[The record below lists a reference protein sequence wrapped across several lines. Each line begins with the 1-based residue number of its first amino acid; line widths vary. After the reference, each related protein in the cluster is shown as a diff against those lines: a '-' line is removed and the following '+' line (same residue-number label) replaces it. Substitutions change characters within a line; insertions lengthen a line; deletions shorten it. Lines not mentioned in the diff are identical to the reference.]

1 MAAGS
6 QPSAVSYGGIAMQN
20 RENQKKPEKK
30 RTSDRTDRR
39 VVRTKRSIRMAL
51 TKLLASKPLGEI
63 TVTELCK
70 AADINRKTF
79 YNYYSDVS
87 MVVDEIEDEIAQ
99 EFASSI
105 NKIDFLEIS
114 NEPEDIFLRLARLI
128 EKDLEFYASVF
139 AANEQ
144 TSLLMKIVT
153 PLKLQLWESFADTV
167 GHDAE
172 EFEFLLDYSISGM
185 IAVYKT
191 WFNTGRKQNIE
202 DLSRKLSILTFKG
215 IKGLASM

>member
-1 MAAGS
+1 MTQNQENKILDKTIQKTA
-6 QPSAVSYGGIAMQN
+6 PS
-20 RENQKKPEKK
+20 
-30 RTSDRTDRR
+30 DRR
-39 VVRTKRSIRMAL
+39 VIRTRRSIRMAL
-51 TKLLASKPLGEI
+51 TRLLAAKPLGEI
-63 TVTELCK
+63 TVTELSR

-114 NEPEDIFLRLARLI
+114 RDPTDIFLTLARLI
-128 EKDLEFYASVF
+128 ERDLEFYASVF
-139 AANEQ
+139 AAGEQ

-153 PLKLQLWESFADTV
+153 PLKQQLWESFADQV
-167 GHDAE
+167 CPDAE
-172 EFEFLLDYSISGM
+172 EFEFLLEYSISGM

-191 WFNTGRKQNIE
+191 WFNTGRKQDIE
-202 DLSRKLSILTFKG
+202 DLSRKISVLTFNG
-215 IKGLASM
+215 INGLTKL

>member
-6 QPSAVSYGGIAMQN
+6 QPSAVSYRGKAMQN

-79 YNYYSDVS
+79 YNYYSDDS
-87 MVVDEIEDEIAQ
+87 PGRHFPAPCQ
-99 EFASSI
+99 
-105 NKIDFLEIS
+105 
-114 NEPEDIFLRLARLI
+114 
-128 EKDLEFYASVF
+128 
-139 AANEQ
+139 
-144 TSLLMKIVT
+144 
-153 PLKLQLWESFADTV
+153 AD
-167 GHDAE
+167 
-172 EFEFLLDYSISGM
+172 
-185 IAVYKT
+185 
-191 WFNTGRKQNIE
+191 
-202 DLSRKLSILTFKG
+202 
-215 IKGLASM
+215 

>member
-6 QPSAVSYGGIAMQN
+6 QTSAVSYRGKAMQN

-114 NEPEDIFLRLARLI
+114 NEPEDIFLRSCQPGYPSARS
-128 EKDLEFYASVF
+128 FPPVSVF
-139 AANEQ
+139 SECG
-144 TSLLMKIVT
+144 TCCSL
-153 PLKLQLWESFADTV
+153 SF
-167 GHDAE
+167 
-172 EFEFLLDYSISGM
+172 
-185 IAVYKT
+185 
-191 WFNTGRKQNIE
+191 NP
-202 DLSRKLSILTFKG
+202 
-215 IKGLASM
+215 

>member
-6 QPSAVSYGGIAMQN
+6 QPSAVSYRGKAMQN

-114 NEPEDIFLRLARLI
+114 NEPEDIFLRASITSMLTIICMVIQPFQAQPRLALR
-128 EKDLEFYASVF
+128 
-139 AANEQ
+139 
-144 TSLLMKIVT
+144 
-153 PLKLQLWESFADTV
+153 PWELPPGGSWAGT
-167 GHDAE
+167 
-172 EFEFLLDYSISGM
+172 FLPS
-185 IAVYKT
+185 
-191 WFNTGRKQNIE
+191 
-202 DLSRKLSILTFKG
+202 
-215 IKGLASM
+215 